1 MFSDT
6 GGGRAHQH
14 NSKMCALP
22 NIVYYILLLCSTPPA
37 TASSTSSPRSCHLAV
52 AGDRAA
58 LPASM
63 TRRPV
68 VLAGSVDS
76 AGTPQQP
83 TPREVK
89 PPHRVGKAAALR
101 RSTDQHELPWL
112 GSAAPI
118 ASSTPSTSSA
128 AIDER
133 RYSPKRRPPSCRPK
147 ATLPV
152 SLGAMESGQDHPAS
166 DYSFRGTSPPRYIFC
181 NWRRD
186 DRPRDQVKTRSP
198 SRVPSATSRRHVEL
212 SSTRTSSWA
221 GMRVLPARRQV
232 AGVPHWHAQRL
243 LTHLRGDT
251 AVAPVLGASAQGV
264 HTAPLGFL
272 VLKTLTEATAPCS
285 LVSFASSRG
294 HGPFGCPGR
303 QCPLRWPAC
312 LGVGSL

>member
-1 MFSDT
+1 MRFSSI
-6 GGGRAHQH
+6 GGGRRTRHLS
-14 NSKMCALP
+14 NSSVTP
-22 NIVYYILLLCSTPPA
+22 TISFIVLLCNLPTPTA
-37 TASSTSSPRSCHLAV
+37 ASSTRSPRSCHLAV
-52 AGDRAA
+52 AGDRGA

-63 TRRPV
+63 TRRPA

-83 TPREVK
+83 TPVGVK
-89 PPHRVGKAAALR
+89 SPHRVGKAAALR
-101 RSTDQHELPWL
+101 RSTDQHEFNWL
-112 GSAAPI
+112 GSAGPI
-118 ASSTPSTSSA
+118 ASSTPSTS
-128 AIDER
+128 IDER

-147 ATLPV
+147 ATLLV
-152 SLGAMESGQDHPAS
+152 SLGAMESGQDHPAF

-181 NWRRD
+181 NRRRD
-186 DRPRDQVKTRSP
+186 DRPRDQVKTCSP

-221 GMRVLPARRQV
+221 GMRVLARSSPSRWRAPLARSAPADSSSRRHCR
-232 AGVPHWHAQRL
+232 GTGTRCLGPRCPHCAPRL
-243 LTHLRGDT
+243 PGPQDPDRGD
-251 AVAPVLGASAQGV
+251 G
-264 HTAPLGFL
+264 
-272 VLKTLTEATAPCS
+272 PCS

>member
-22 NIVYYILLLCSTPPA
+22 NIVYYILLVYLTPPA
-37 TASSTSSPRSCHLAV
+37 TASATRSPRSCHHAV
-52 AGDRAA
+52 AGDRGA

-63 TRRPV
+63 TRRPAA
-68 VLAGSVDS
+68 LAGSVDS

-112 GSAAPI
+112 GSAVPI
-118 ASSTPSTSSA
+118 ASSTPSTSSDA
-128 AIDER
+128 KDER

-186 DRPRDQVKTRSP
+186 DRPRVQVKTRSP

-232 AGVPHWHAQRL
+232 AGVPHGHAQRL
-243 LTHLRGDT
+243 LTHRRGDT
-251 AVAPVLGASAQGV
+251 AVAPALGASAQGV
-264 HTAPLGFL
+264 PAPSGFL

-285 LVSFASSRG
+285 PGSSASSRG

-312 LGVGSL
+312 LGVSSL

>member
-1 MFSDT
+1 MFSDL
-6 GGGRAHQH
+6 GGDRAHQH
-14 NSKMCALP
+14 KSKMCVLP
-22 NIVYYILLLCSTPPA
+22 NIVYCIVLLCFTPPA

-112 GSAAPI
+112 GSAVPI
-118 ASSTPSTSSA
+118 ASSTPSTSSGSGGIRQSDGLLRVA
-128 AIDER
+128 R
-133 RYSPKRRPPSCRPK
+133 RRRSHV
-147 ATLPV
+147 TLV
-152 SLGAMESGQDHPAS
+152 ARGSGQDHEAS

-186 DRPRDQVKTRSP
+186 DRPRDHVKTCSP

-251 AVAPVLGASAQGV
+251 AVAPALGASAQGV

>member
-1 MFSDT
+1 MHPS
-6 GGGRAHQH
+6 
-14 NSKMCALP
+14 NSIAVP
-22 NIVYYILLLCSTPPA
+22 VISFIVLLCNLPLPTA
-37 TASSTSSPRSCHLAV
+37 ASSTRSPRSCHLAV
-52 AGDRAA
+52 AGDRGA

-63 TRRPV
+63 LSGPAA
-68 VLAGSVDS
+68 LAGSVDS

-101 RSTDQHELPWL
+101 RSTDQHELTWL
-112 GSAAPI
+112 GSAAPL
-118 ASSTPSTSSA
+118 ACSTLSTS
-128 AIDER
+128 IDER

-147 ATLPV
+147 ATLLV
-152 SLGAMESGQDHPAS
+152 SLAAMESGQDHPAF
-166 DYSFRGTSPPRYIFC
+166 DYSFCRGTSPPRYIFC

-221 GMRVLPARRQV
+221 GMRVLPVLSPSRWRAPLARSAPADSSSRRHCR
-232 AGVPHWHAQRL
+232 GTGTRCLGPRCPHCAPRL
-243 LTHLRGDT
+243 PGPQDPDRGD
-251 AVAPVLGASAQGV
+251 G
-264 HTAPLGFL
+264 
-272 VLKTLTEATAPCS
+272 PCS

>member
-1 MFSDT
+1 MHPS
-6 GGGRAHQH
+6 
-14 NSKMCALP
+14 NSTAVPVISFIVVLCNLP
-22 NIVYYILLLCSTPPA
+22 LPTA
-37 TASSTSSPRSCHLAV
+37 ASSTSSPRSCHLAV
-52 AGDRAA
+52 AGDRGA

-63 TRRPV
+63 TRRPAA
-68 VLAGSVDS
+68 LAGSVDS

-101 RSTDQHELPWL
+101 RSTDQHELTWP

-118 ASSTPSTSSA
+118 ACSTPSTSS
-128 AIDER
+128 DER

-147 ATLPV
+147 ATLLV
-152 SLGAMESGQDHPAS
+152 SLGAMESGQDHPAF
-166 DYSFRGTSPPRYIFC
+166 DNSFRGTSPPRYIFC
-181 NWRRD
+181 NRRRD
-186 DRPRDQVKTRSP
+186 DRPRDQVKTCSP

-221 GMRVLPARRQV
+221 GMRVLPARCRQV
-232 AGVPHWHAQRL
+232 AGVPHWHAQGL

-251 AVAPVLGASAQGV
+251 AVAPALGASAQGV